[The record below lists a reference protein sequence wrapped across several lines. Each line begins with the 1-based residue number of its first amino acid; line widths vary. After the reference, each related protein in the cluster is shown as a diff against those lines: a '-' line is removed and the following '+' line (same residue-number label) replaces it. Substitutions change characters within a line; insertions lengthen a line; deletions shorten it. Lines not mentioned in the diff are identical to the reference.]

1 MFFFRNISKLFSIY
15 LFSPPKKYIKYLSST
30 TRIGLWKSNEMS
42 EERIRNITKSDSNF
56 APTFVDH
63 HLLPD
68 MNFNGHFLI
77 NSSIS
82 IPEKLINL

>member
-42 EERIRNITKSDSNF
+42 EERIGNITKSDSNF
-56 APTFVDH
+56 DPTFVDH

-68 MNFNGHFLI
+68 INFNGHFLI

>member
-1 MFFFRNISKLFSIY
+1 MFSFRNISKLFSIY

-42 EERIRNITKSDSNF
+42 EERIGNITKSDSNF